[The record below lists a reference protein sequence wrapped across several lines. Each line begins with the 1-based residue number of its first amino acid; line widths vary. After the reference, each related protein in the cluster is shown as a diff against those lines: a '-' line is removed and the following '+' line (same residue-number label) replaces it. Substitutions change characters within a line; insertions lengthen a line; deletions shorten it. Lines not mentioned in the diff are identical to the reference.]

1 MSKMRPMRQRTDTPR
16 QDEGPSTGAALL
28 AGAVPGLATDAVL
41 FALPRQQARLL
52 SGAHLAAAGGVYLGL
67 RWPTAA
73 GPPCSCRPASCSGSR
88 R

>member
-1 MSKMRPMRQRTDTPR
+1 MSKIRSMRQHTDAPR
-16 QDEGPSTGAALL
+16 QEEGPSTGAALL
-28 AGAVPGLATDAVL
+28 AGAVLGLATDAVH

-52 SGAHLAAAGGVYLGL
+52 SGAHLAAAGGVYLGFA
-67 RWPTAA
+67 TAA

>member
-1 MSKMRPMRQRTDTPR
+1 MSKIRSMRQHTDAPR
-16 QDEGPSTGAALL
+16 QEEGPSTGAALL
-28 AGAVPGLATDAVL
+28 AGAVLGLATDAVP

-73 GPPCSCRPASCSGSR
+73 GPPCSSKPASCSGSR